1 MADRAMMYCPLC
13 DRVNPGM
20 NTELLRDNHTYKC
33 MFGHVIEGYE
43 AVLSLNPRMIP
54 LEFHEKP
61 GPNDVKVEFWINPTV
76 LEKFRSRHPQ
86 QQSSTVNS
94 ILSLYA
100 VGEPVIIDG
109 KQAADLR
116 KLGVK
121 NGAEVLALV
130 ETSKALEVENDELK
144 GKLEFL
150 RSMFKSADVESP
162 V

>member
-1 MADRAMMYCPLC
+1 
-13 DRVNPGM
+13 
-20 NTELLRDNHTYKC
+20 
-33 MFGHVIEGYE
+33 MFGHSVEGYE
-43 AVLSLNPRMIP
+43 NFMSLGPRMIP

-61 GPNDVKVEFWINPTV
+61 GPLDVKVDFWINSEV
-76 LEKFRSRHPQ
+76 LEKFRSKHPN

-100 VGEPVIIDG
+100 VGDPVIIDG

-121 NGAEVLALV
+121 NGAEMLALV
-130 ETSKALEVENDELK
+130 ETSKALEVENDELR
-144 GKLEFL
+144 GKLDFL
-150 RSMFKSADVESP
+150 RSMFKGADVESP